1 MNAATLK
8 LFSDPHV
15 LRQLGRPLFTE
26 FFERFTHLLPS
37 KYFLPNPRPD
47 NEAYFDSL
55 AEVLACTLE
64 LPDGL
69 AQALFEVETLAGAED
84 NELQDTDATPL
95 SEAIQSWLLSHA
107 TDLSSNGTPE
117 SSDMLKV
124 SSPQTNGLPS
134 QGRHEFDAPSVD
146 VLSPRTVVPSPPLDG

>member
-37 KYFLPNPRPD
+37 KYFLPDPRPD

-55 AEVLACTLE
+55 AQVLACTSE
-64 LPDGL
+64 LPGGL
-69 AQALFEVETLAGAED
+69 AQALFEVEALAVAED
-84 NELQDTDATPL
+84 RDLDPEITDAIPI
-95 SEAIQSWLLSHA
+95 SQAIRSWLLSHPSH
-107 TDLSSNGTPE
+107 LSPNGTTE
-117 SSDMLKV
+117 S
-124 SSPQTNGLPS
+124 
-134 QGRHEFDAPSVD
+134 
-146 VLSPRTVVPSPPLDG
+146 

>member
-1 MNAATLK
+1 MNSPKLK
-8 LFSDPHV
+8 LFSDPYL
-15 LRQLGRPLFTE
+15 LRQIDRPLLTK

-55 AEVLACTLE
+55 AEVLVCTLE

-69 AQALFEVETLAGAED
+69 AQALFEVEALAVAED
-84 NELQDTDATPL
+84 RDLDPQITDAIPL
-95 SEAIQSWLLSHA
+95 SQAIQSWLLSHA
-107 TDLSSNGTPE
+107 TDLSSNGTPD

-124 SSPQTNGLPS
+124 SSPQ
-134 QGRHEFDAPSVD
+134 
-146 VLSPRTVVPSPPLDG
+146 

>member
-15 LRQLGRPLFTE
+15 LRQIDRRLHTE

-69 AQALFEVETLAGAED
+69 AQALFEVEALAAAE
-84 NELQDTDATPL
+84 NRGQDIQTTDAIPL
-95 SEAIQSWLLSHA
+95 SQAMESWL
-107 TDLSSNGTPE
+107 
-117 SSDMLKV
+117 
-124 SSPQTNGLPS
+124 
-134 QGRHEFDAPSVD
+134 
-146 VLSPRTVVPSPPLDG
+146 

>member
-1 MNAATLK
+1 MNTPKLK
-8 LFSDPHV
+8 LFSDPYL
-15 LRQLGRPLFTE
+15 LRQIGRPLLTA

-69 AQALFEVETLAGAED
+69 AQALFEVEALAVAED
-84 NELQDTDATPL
+84 RDNDTQTTDATPL
-95 SEAIQSWLLSHA
+95 SQAIQSWLLSHPIEV
-107 TDLSSNGTPE
+107 LYSGIPE
-117 SSDMLKV
+117 SSNILHSK
-124 SSPQTNGLPS
+124 SASEHSPQT
-134 QGRHEFDAPSVD
+134 
-146 VLSPRTVVPSPPLDG
+146 

>member
-15 LRQLGRPLFTE
+15 LRQIDRRLLTE
-26 FFERFTHLLPS
+26 FFEGFTHLLPS

-69 AQALFEVETLAGAED
+69 AQALFEVEALAVAEELDVDPQITGAI
-84 NELQDTDATPL
+84 PL
-95 SEAIQSWLLSHA
+95 SQAIQSWLLSH
-107 TDLSSNGTPE
+107 P
-117 SSDMLKV
+117 
-124 SSPQTNGLPS
+124 
-134 QGRHEFDAPSVD
+134 
-146 VLSPRTVVPSPPLDG
+146 